1 MCAYVSVRNKVEREN
16 EERITKK
23 FDTRLNEEIAEKTQE
38 ITDDLEKCIAL
49 FYEQMSKT
57 DKYILTEVLEI
68 TNFNN
73 QPAKVLALLMG
84 NPRVKRLYIPGMLNV
99 YGNLNPVIS
108 RLINNKLKVNDS
120 LLKEYVKNNPKSMV
134 FYFLR
139 LIA

>member
-108 RLINNKLKVNDS
+108 RLVNNKLKVNDS

>member
-1 MCAYVSVRNKVEREN
+1 
-16 EERITKK
+16 
-23 FDTRLNEEIAEKTQE
+23 
-38 ITDDLEKCIAL
+38 
-49 FYEQMSKT
+49 MSKT

-108 RLINNKLKVNDS
+108 RLVNNKLKVNDS